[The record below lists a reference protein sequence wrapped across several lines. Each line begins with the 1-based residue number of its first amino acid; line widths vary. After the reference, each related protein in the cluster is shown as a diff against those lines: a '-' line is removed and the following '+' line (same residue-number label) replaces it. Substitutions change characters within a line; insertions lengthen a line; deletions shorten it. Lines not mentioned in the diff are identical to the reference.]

1 MKKSRLQV
9 NLMLQSFYQVLIVIT
24 PLITSPYI
32 SRVLGAD
39 GLGIYSYSYSLSNY
53 FAILAMLGTI
63 TYGSKVIAKTRDD
76 KYERSKIFFE
86 IITLQILLAS
96 IGTIIYVAFIVASG
110 QENREIFLIQAMM
123 IVACAFNVGWFFFG
137 MEEFRITVTRNVII
151 KVIQIACIFLFVK
164 TKSDLWK
171 YVFIMAFGELLSQL
185 SLFFIIRKYICFVN
199 PTLKGILRHIK
210 PNLLLFIP
218 GIAFAVNQDLDKTMI
233 GIFSS
238 YANTGFYYNAE
249 KLIKIPTGI
258 ITGVGVVL
266 LPYVT
271 NSIAVNKGKNT
282 SSFIKKAIYPMMFLT
297 VALSVGIISISREFV
312 PIFFGEGYDPCID
325 LIKIMAFTMIF
336 KAIADAIRTQYL
348 IPNDREK
355 DYSTAVLVGAIVN
368 CILNLIMIRNHGAMG
383 AAIATLIS
391 EALVFVIY
399 NVIIWRDTQLLIDL
413 MKCCIFAVP
422 AVFMYITVRSVS
434 KLFQTGISQL
444 IIEIIVGGIV
454 YIVVGVCCL
463 FIINKKET
471 LAMIRAALKR
481 HKK

>member
-1 MKKSRLQV
+1 M
-9 NLMLQSFYQVLIVIT
+9 MLQSFYQVLIVIT

-39 GLGIYSYSYSLSNY
+39 GLGIYSYSYSISNY

-76 KYERSKIFFE
+76 KFERSKNFFE
-86 IITLQILLAS
+86 IIALQILLAS

-110 QENREIFLIQAMM
+110 QENQEIFLIQAMM
-123 IVACAFNVGWFFFG
+123 IAACAFNVGWFFFG

-151 KVIQIACIFLFVK
+151 KVIQIAGIFLFVK

-171 YVFIMAFGELLSQL
+171 YVFIISFGELLSQL
-185 SLFFIIRKYICFVN
+185 SLFLIIRKYICFVK

-218 GIAFAVNQDLDKTMI
+218 GIAFAINQDLDKTMI

-271 NSIAVNKGKNT
+271 NSIAANKGKNT
-282 SSFIKKAIYPMMFLT
+282 SGFIKKSIYPMMFLT
-297 VALSVGIISISREFV
+297 IALSVGIVSISREFV
-312 PIFFGEGYDPCID
+312 PFFFGEGYEPCID

-348 IPNDREK
+348 IPNDCEK
-355 DYSTAVLVGAIVN
+355 DYSAAVLVGAIVN
-368 CILNLIMIRNHGAMG
+368 CSLNLIMIRYYGAMG
-383 AAIATLIS
+383 AAVATLIS
-391 EALVFVIY
+391 EALVFIIY
-399 NVIIWRDTQLLIDL
+399 NVIIWKDTRLIIDL
-413 MKCCIFAVP
+413 VKCCIFSIP
-422 AVFMYITVRSVS
+422 ALLMYIAVRGTA
-434 KLFQTGISQL
+434 KLFSAGIEQL
-444 IIEIIVGGIV
+444 VVEIIVGGIV
-454 YIVVGVCCL
+454 YIIVGLGCL
-463 FIINKKET
+463 FIVNEKET
-471 LAMIRAALKR
+471 LAAIQTILKK
-481 HKK
+481 HK

>member
-1 MKKSRLQV
+1 M
-9 NLMLQSFYQVLIVIT
+9 MLQSFYQVLIVIT

-32 SRVLGAD
+32 SRILGAD
-39 GLGIYSYSYSLSNY
+39 GLGIYSYSYSISNY

-76 KYERSKIFFE
+76 KFERSKNFFE

-110 QENREIFLIQAMM
+110 QENQEIFLIQAMM
-123 IVACAFNVGWFFFG
+123 IAACAFNVGWFFFG

-151 KVIQIACIFLFVK
+151 KVIQIAGIFLFVK

-171 YVFIMAFGELLSQL
+171 YVFIMSFGELLSQL
-185 SLFFIIRKYICFVN
+185 SLFLIIRKYICFVK

-218 GIAFAVNQDLDKTMI
+218 GIAFAINQDLDKTMI

-271 NSIAVNKGKNT
+271 NSIVANKRKNT
-282 SSFIKKAIYPMMFLT
+282 SDFIKKSIYPMMFLT
-297 VALSVGIISISREFV
+297 IALSVGIVSISREFV
-312 PIFFGEGYDPCID
+312 PLFFGEGYEPCID

-348 IPNDREK
+348 IPNDRER
-355 DYSTAVLVGAIVN
+355 DYSAAVLVGAIVN
-368 CILNLIMIRNHGAMG
+368 CILNSIMIRYYGAMG
-383 AAIATLIS
+383 AAVATLIS
-391 EALVFVIY
+391 EALVFIIY
-399 NVIIWRDTQLLIDL
+399 NVIIWKDTRLIIDL
-413 MKCCIFAVP
+413 VKCCVFSIPALLMYMAVRGT
-422 AVFMYITVRSVS
+422 A
-434 KLFQTGISQL
+434 KLFSAGIEQL
-444 IIEIIVGGIV
+444 VVEIIVGGIV
-454 YIVVGVCCL
+454 YIMVGLGCL
-463 FIINKKET
+463 FIVNKKET
-471 LAMIRAALKR
+471 LAAIQTILKK
-481 HKK
+481 HK

>member
-1 MKKSRLQV
+1 MKKSRLQI

-32 SRVLGAD
+32 SRILGAD
-39 GLGIYSYSYSLSNY
+39 GLGIYSYSYSISNY

-86 IITLQILLAS
+86 IITLQILLAT
-96 IGTIIYVAFIVASG
+96 IGTIIYTVFVVASG
-110 QENREIFLIQAMM
+110 QEHIGIFLIQAMM

-137 MEEFRITVTRNVII
+137 MEEFRITVTRNVVI
-151 KVIQIACIFLFVK
+151 KVVQIICIFLFVK

-185 SLFFIIRKYICFVN
+185 SLFLIIRKYVRFVK

-233 GIFSS
+233 GLFSS

-282 SSFIKKAIYPMMFLT
+282 SGFIKKAIYPMMFLT

-312 PIFFGEGYDPCID
+312 PIFFGEGYEPCID

-355 DYSTAVLVGAIVN
+355 DYSTAVLVGAVVN
-368 CILNLIMIRNHGAMG
+368 CILNLIMIRSYGAMG
-383 AAIATLIS
+383 AAVATLIS
-391 EALVFVIY
+391 EALVFIIY
-399 NVIIWRDTQLLIDL
+399 NVIIWKDTRLIIDL
-413 MKCCIFAVP
+413 VKCCIFSIP
-422 AVFMYITVRSVS
+422 AFLMYMAVRSTA
-434 KLFQTGISQL
+434 KLFSAGIAQL
-444 IIEIIVGGIV
+444 VIEIIVGGIV
-454 YIVVGVCCL
+454 YIVVGLGCL
-463 FIINKKET
+463 FIVNKKET
-471 LAMIRAALKR
+471 LATIQTILKR
-481 HKK
+481 RK